1 MATSKRERRGQRNGS
16 HRSSGD
22 DSANDMAKGRAF
34 WSGTISFGLVSVP
47 VELFPA
53 TRSSTVH
60 FRMLSPD
67 GTPVRRRYYC
77 PEHNQDVEA
86 DEIVRGYEVAKGE
99 YVVLRDEELESL
111 EPQKSRDI
119 DLRLFVNVAEIP
131 PTYFERAYYLA
142 PSGNSNKAYRL
153 LAEVMQQTGKAGI
166 ATFVMRD
173 KEYLVAILAENHILR
188 AETLRF
194 HDELRTPE
202 EVGLPAKPRL
212 DKDRVARFE
221 RIIRKH
227 TADELDPEEM
237 LDEQSRR
244 LMDIVE
250 RKYQEKQD
258 VVRPELP
265 EEDEDDGPSTVNL
278 LEVIRRSLQSGG
290 SKSGGG
296 ASSSKS
302 PSKRRTPKSAA
313 AGKASSGKPASS
325 KSGNGKHSHGKH
337 GRGKQADDQDDGP
350 PGRSAALGSKTKDEL
365 YERAKSLDIPGRSG
379 MSKDQLIEAIRSHK

>member
-1 MATSKRERRGQRNGS
+1 MAQ
-16 HRSSGD
+16 
-22 DSANDMAKGRAF
+22 GRAF
-34 WSGTISFGLVSVP
+34 WSGTISFGLVSIP

-86 DEIVRGYEVAKGE
+86 DEIVRGYEIAKGE
-99 YVVLRDEELESL
+99 YVVLHDEELESL

-142 PSGNSNKAYRL
+142 PAGNSNKAYRL

-188 AETLRF
+188 AEALRF
-194 HDELRTPE
+194 YDELRTPE
-202 EVGLPAKPRL
+202 DVGLPPKPRV
-212 DKDRVARFE
+212 DRDRVAKFE

-227 TADELDPEEM
+227 TADKLDPDEM

-250 RKYQEKQD
+250 QKYEAQQD

-265 EEDEDDGPSTVNL
+265 EEDEDDEPSTVNL

-290 SKSGGG
+290 SKSGGSL
-296 ASSSKS
+296 SSGRSGTKG
-302 PSKRRTPKSAA
+302 RTPKSAPADKA
-313 AGKASSGKPASS
+313 APGRATTKGRDARQ
-325 KSGNGKHSHGKH
+325 
-337 GRGKQADDQDDGP
+337 GRGKPQAEHDEGP
-350 PGRSAALGSKTKDEL
+350 PGRSVAALGSKTKDEL
-365 YERAKSLDIPGRSG
+365 YERARSLDIAGRSG
-379 MSKDQLIEAIRSHK
+379 MSKDQLIEAIRRHG

>member
-1 MATSKRERRGQRNGS
+1 MAANKRDRRGKSNGS
-16 HRSSGD
+16 HRSGKSE
-22 DSANDMAKGRAF
+22 SQSDMAQGRAF

-47 VELFPA
+47 VDLFPA

-77 PEHNQDVEA
+77 PEHNTDVDA
-86 DEIVRGYEVAKGE
+86 DEIVRGYEIAKGE
-99 YVVLRDEELESL
+99 YVVVHDEELETL

-119 DLRLFVNVAEIP
+119 DLRLFVDVAQIP

-173 KEYLVAILAENHILR
+173 KEYLVAILAENSILR

-202 EVGLPAKPRL
+202 DVGLPEKPRI
-212 DKDRVARFE
+212 DQDRVARFE
-221 RIIRKH
+221 RVIRKH
-227 TADELDPEEM
+227 AANKLDPDEM

-244 LMDIVE
+244 LLDIVE
-250 RKYQEKQD
+250 RKYEQQED
-258 VVRPELP
+258 VVEPDLP
-265 EEDEDDGPSTVNL
+265 EEDEDDEPSTVNL
-278 LEVIRRSLQSGG
+278 LEVIRRSLQSGSG
-290 SKSGGG
+290 KSGG
-296 ASSSKS
+296 SSS
-302 PSKRRTPKSAA
+302 AQA
-313 AGKASSGKPASS
+313 KASAKRGRSN
-325 KSGNGKHSHGKH
+325 SGNGKH
-337 GRGKQADDQDDGP
+337 GRGKQDHGKKGSAKDEEP
-350 PGRSAALGSKTKDEL
+350 PGRSAASLGSKTKDEL
-365 YERAKSLDIPGRSG
+365 YERAKTLDIPGRSG
-379 MSKDQLIEAIRSHK
+379 MSKDQLIEAIRRYG

>member
-22 DSANDMAKGRAF
+22 DSANDMAMGRAF

-99 YVVLRDEELESL
+99 YVVLRDEELEAL

-296 ASSSKS
+296 ATSSKS

-313 AGKASSGKPASS
+313 ADKASSGKPPSS